1 MNKILNQIQKLCSPA
16 RLYFILSVVS
26 FLAMFVQ
33 NCQDSS
39 SYNIGTFS
47 VDSPCHNGVFF
58 LMKAGYIIAWTY
70 LLNLLCKK
78 GFKTVSWA
86 LVLLP
91 FVGMFIAI
99 GLLMFLLLKREN
111 FEEQEMAEDD
121 DEEAPMGGGDM
132 EMPDMGDMEMPD
144 MGDMEMGDM
153 GDSGHMGD
161 MDQDMEMPDMGDMEM
176 GDMMGEGEMPHM
188 GETEEE
194 PFQSGQWPQVGGLL

>member
-39 SYNIGTFS
+39 SYNIGSYS

-58 LMKAGYIIAWTY
+58 LMKAAYIVAWTY
-70 LLNLLCKK
+70 ILNLLCNK

-111 FEEQEMAEDD
+111 FEGEDEDED
-121 DEEAPMGGGDM
+121 DEEAPM
-132 EMPDMGDMEMPD
+132 
-144 MGDMEMGDM
+144 EMGDM
-153 GDSGHMGD
+153 
-161 MDQDMEMPDMGDMEM
+161 
-176 GDMMGEGEMPHM
+176 DMMGEGGMM
-188 GETEEE
+188 GEGDMGDMDEEG
-194 PFQSGQWPQVGGLL
+194 FRAGQWPSVGSLM

>member
-111 FEEQEMAEDD
+111 FEEQEMDDD
-121 DEEAPMGGGDM
+121 DEEAPM
-132 EMPDMGDMEMPD
+132 
-144 MGDMEMGDM
+144 EMGDM
-153 GDSGHMGD
+153 GDM
-161 MDQDMEMPDMGDMEM
+161 MDDIDGQMDEDVPLEDDMGGMDMSTVMTGEDEM
-176 GDMMGEGEMPHM
+176 GEDEMGEDEM
-188 GETEEE
+188 GEES
-194 PFQSGQWPQVGGLL
+194 FQSAGGQWPQVGGLL

>member
-1 MNKILNQIQKLCSPA
+1 MNQIQKLCSPA

-111 FEEQEMAEDD
+111 FEEQEMDDD
-121 DEEAPMGGGDM
+121 DEEAPM
-132 EMPDMGDMEMPD
+132 
-144 MGDMEMGDM
+144 EMGDM
-153 GDSGHMGD
+153 GDM
-161 MDQDMEMPDMGDMEM
+161 MDDIDGQMDEDVPLEDDMGGMDMSTVMTGEDEM
-176 GDMMGEGEMPHM
+176 GEDEMGEES
-188 GETEEE
+188 
-194 PFQSGQWPQVGGLL
+194 FQSAGGQWPQVGGLL